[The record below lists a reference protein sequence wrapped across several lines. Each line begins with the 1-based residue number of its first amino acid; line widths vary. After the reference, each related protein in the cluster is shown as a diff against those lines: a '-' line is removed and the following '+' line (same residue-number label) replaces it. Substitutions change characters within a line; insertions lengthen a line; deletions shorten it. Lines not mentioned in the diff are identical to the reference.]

1 MIPIPAN
8 LLAWAGSIVI
18 GAMVGFGG
26 GCVARGEW
34 DAAEIAKK
42 DAALSSAAAGLLS
55 AKSAIEEI
63 NQEAENR
70 IAASIKQA
78 SESKAAEKIARE
90 ANDASAKRAEKFA
103 VKLAQAGKAK
113 PDCATLL
120 AMDLEAVC
128 GVKSR

>member
-1 MIPIPAN
+1 MIPIQSAFLPK
-8 LLAWAGSIVI
+8 LAGI
-18 GAMVGFGG
+18 GILALMLFSG
-26 GCVARGEW
+26 GCWTQRKL
-34 DAAEIAKK
+34 DAEQIAKK
-42 DAALSSAAAGLLS
+42 DAALSSASTALLS

-63 NQEAENR
+63 NEEAEKR

-120 AMDLEAVC
+120 AMDLEVVC